1 MHIMHNLC
9 ILSLR
14 AIINTVF
21 KTNAPK
27 EPMNVIILI
36 AIYILVLNLIGYAL
50 MGIDKLRAKKRGF
63 RIPEATLFVV
73 AIIGGSIGTILGM
86 IVFKHK
92 TRKWYFTY
100 GLPVILILQIALT
113 VALFL
118 SPVEIAIL

>member
-1 MHIMHNLC
+1 
-9 ILSLR
+9 
-14 AIINTVF
+14 
-21 KTNAPK
+21 
-27 EPMNVIILI
+27 MNVIILI

-113 VALFL
+113 IALFL